1 MKLSTPV
8 SNIAKIGPVYAK
20 RLKKMGIQ
28 TTGDLLFHFPVRYI
42 DFSQIKKIADLKINE
57 PACIKGTVEDIKNE
71 ISYRR
76 RLSITKAV
84 IKDDSSIIGATWF
97 NQPYLVNSLRKG
109 DKVFLTGKITIS
121 KQGAH
126 LSNPT
131 YEKISTFEDQEIGP
145 THMARLVPIYQET
158 RGLTS
163 RWLRYI
169 IKPLLFSLKDRLP
182 ETLPKEIIKE
192 NKLLG
197 LNEALYQIHFPDDLK
212 IAEQAKE
219 RFAFEELFFL
229 ELFIL
234 SKKQEL
240 QELNSIA
247 IPLNLEKIQDFVK
260 SLDFTLS
267 KSQKKVSWQILKDLE
282 KKRPMSRLLQGDVG
296 SGKTIVAA
304 IASLNTIKAGY
315 QVAFM
320 APTEIL
326 SKQHFKTLADFFKG
340 FRVDIGLLTSKTDK
354 YVSKKLNQPIEI
366 SRKKLLENTLNG
378 KINILVGTHS
388 LIQDKV
394 KFDNLAFV
402 VLDEQHRFGVK
413 QRAKLCKK
421 HSTIPHLLSM
431 TATPI
436 PRSLALTIYGDLDL
450 SLIDEM
456 PQGERRITTKVITD
470 KERDSAYELVKMEI
484 KKGKQAFII
493 CPRIEESEKKGND
506 KTGWANV
513 KSVKQEFEYLSK
525 KIFPKLRL
533 AMLHGKI
540 PTLEKS
546 KIMKDFQ
553 RGKIDVLI
561 STSVVEVGIDI
572 PNATIMLI
580 ESADRFGLAQLHQFR
595 GRIGRKGDKSYCLLF
610 HSKGTSAP
618 KRLRSLAKI
627 DNGLELAE
635 IDLKLRGPGQFLGTK
650 QWGLPDI
657 AMDAL
662 NDFSLVEKT
671 RQTAKEILELDPK
684 LKKHPLL
691 KKRVKKF
698 QEKIHLE

>member
-1 MKLSTPV
+1 MRLSTPV
-8 SNIAKIGPVYAK
+8 SNIPKIGPVYAK

-28 TTGDLLFHFPVRYI
+28 TFGDLLFHFPIRYI
-42 DFSQIKKIADLKINE
+42 DFSEIKKIADLKINE
-57 PACIKGTVEDIKNE
+57 PACIKGTIENIKNE

-76 RLSITKAV
+76 RLSITKAI
-84 IKDDSSIIGATWF
+84 IKDDSGIIGVTWF
-97 NQPYLVNSLRKG
+97 NQPYLVNSLRQG
-109 DKVFLTGKITIS
+109 DNVYLAGKITIS
-121 KQGAH
+121 KQGVY
-126 LSNPT
+126 LSNPI
-131 YEKISTFEDQEIGP
+131 YEKISFFENQEVGP
-145 THMARLVPIYQET
+145 THTARLVPVYEET

-169 IKPLLFSLKDRLP
+169 IKPLLLSLKDKLP
-182 ETLPKEIIKE
+182 ETLPKKIIQE

-197 LNEALYQIHFPDDLK
+197 LNKALFQIHFPDNLK
-212 IAEQAKE
+212 IAERAKH

-229 ELFIL
+229 ELFVL

-247 IPLNLEKIQDFVK
+247 IPLNIEKVQDFVK
-260 SLDFTLS
+260 SLKFKLTKD
-267 KSQKKVSWQILKDLE
+267 QKKVSWQVLKDIE
-282 KKRPMSRLLQGDVG
+282 KQRPMSRLLQGDVG

-304 IASLNTIKAGY
+304 LVSLNVIKAGY

-326 SKQHFKTLADFFKG
+326 AKQHFKTLADFFKG
-340 FRVDIGLLTSKTDK
+340 FKIDIGLLTSKTDK

-378 KINILVGTHS
+378 KIDILVGTHA

-394 KFDNLAFV
+394 KFGNLAFV
-402 VLDEQHRFGVK
+402 ILDEQHRFGVK

-421 HSTIPHLLSM
+421 HSAIPHLLSM

-456 PQGERRITTKVITD
+456 PQGKRRIITKVMTD
-470 KERDSAYELVKMEI
+470 KERAHAYELVRQEI
-484 KKGKQAFII
+484 EKGKQAFVI
-493 CPRIEESEKKGND
+493 CPRIEESENKGND
-506 KTGWANV
+506 KTGWADV

-525 KIFPKLRL
+525 KVFPKLRL
-533 AMLHGKI
+533 AILHGKM
-540 PTLEKS
+540 PSLEKS

-553 RGKIDVLI
+553 RGKIDILV

-580 ESADRFGLAQLHQFR
+580 EGADRFGLAQLHQFR
-595 GRIGRKGDKSYCLLF
+595 GRIGRKGDRAYCLLF

-618 KRLRSLAKI
+618 RRLRSLAKI

-657 AMDAL
+657 AMNAL
-662 NDFSLVEKT
+662 DNFSLVEKT
-671 RQTAKEILELDPK
+671 RQTAKKILELDPK

-698 QEKIHLE
+698 QTTIHLE

>member
-1 MKLSTPV
+1 
-8 SNIAKIGPVYAK
+8 
-20 RLKKMGIQ
+20 MGIQ
-28 TTGDLLFHFPVRYI
+28 TFGDLLFHFPVRYI
-42 DFSQIKKIADLKINE
+42 DFSEIKKIADLKINE
-57 PACIKGTVEDIKNE
+57 PACIKGTIENIKNE

-84 IKDDSSIIGATWF
+84 IKDDSGIVGVTWF
-97 NQPYLVNSLRKG
+97 NQPYLVNSLRQG
-109 DKVFLTGKITIS
+109 DNVYLAGKITIS
-121 KQGAH
+121 KQGVY
-126 LSNPT
+126 LSNPI
-131 YEKISTFEDQEIGP
+131 YEKISFFENQEVGP
-145 THMARLVPIYQET
+145 THTARLVPVYEET

-169 IKPLLFSLKDRLP
+169 IKPLLLSLKDKLP
-182 ETLPKEIIKE
+182 ETLPKKIIQE

-197 LNEALYQIHFPDDLK
+197 LNKALFQIHFPDNLK
-212 IAEQAKE
+212 IAERAKH

-229 ELFIL
+229 ELFVL

-247 IPLNLEKIQDFVK
+247 IPLNIEKVQDFVK
-260 SLDFTLS
+260 SLKFKLTKD
-267 KSQKKVSWQILKDLE
+267 QKKVSWQILKDIE
-282 KKRPMSRLLQGDVG
+282 KQRPMSRLLQGDVG

-304 IASLNTIKAGY
+304 LVSLNVIKAGY

-340 FRVDIGLLTSKTDK
+340 FKVDIGLLTSKTDK

-378 KINILVGTHS
+378 KIDILVGTHA

-394 KFDNLAFV
+394 KFGNLAFV
-402 VLDEQHRFGVK
+402 ILDEQHRFGVK

-421 HSTIPHLLSM
+421 HSAIPHLLSM

-456 PQGERRITTKVITD
+456 PQGKRRIITKVMTD
-470 KERDSAYELVKMEI
+470 KERAHAYELVRQEI
-484 KKGKQAFII
+484 EKGKQAFVI
-493 CPRIEESEKKGND
+493 CPRIEESENKGND
-506 KTGWANV
+506 KTGWADV

-525 KIFPKLRL
+525 KVFPKLRL
-533 AMLHGKI
+533 AILHGKM
-540 PTLEKS
+540 PSLEKS

-553 RGKIDVLI
+553 RGKIDILV

-580 ESADRFGLAQLHQFR
+580 EGADRFGLAQLHQFR
-595 GRIGRKGDKSYCLLF
+595 GRIGRKGDRAYCLLF

-618 KRLRSLAKI
+618 RRLRSLAKI

-657 AMDAL
+657 AMNAL
-662 NDFSLVEKT
+662 DNFSLVEKT
-671 RQTAKEILELDPK
+671 RQTAKKILELDPK
-684 LKKHPLL
+684 FKKHPLL

-698 QEKIHLE
+698 QTTIHLE

>member
-1 MKLSTPV
+1 
-8 SNIAKIGPVYAK
+8 
-20 RLKKMGIQ
+20 MGIQ
-28 TTGDLLFHFPVRYI
+28 TFGDLFFHFPIRYI
-42 DFSQIKKIADLKINE
+42 DFSEIKKIADLKINE
-57 PACIKGTVEDIKNE
+57 PACIKGTIENIKNE

-84 IKDDSSIIGATWF
+84 IKDDSGIVGVTWF
-97 NQPYLVNSLRKG
+97 NQPYLVNSLRQG
-109 DKVFLTGKITIS
+109 DNVYLAGKITIS
-121 KQGAH
+121 KQGVY
-126 LSNPT
+126 LSNPI
-131 YEKISTFEDQEIGP
+131 YEKISFFENQEVGP
-145 THMARLVPIYQET
+145 THTARLVPVYEET

-169 IKPLLFSLKDRLP
+169 IKPLLLSLKDKLP
-182 ETLPKEIIKE
+182 ETLPKKIIQE

-197 LNEALYQIHFPDDLK
+197 LNKALFQIHFPDNLK
-212 IAEQAKE
+212 IAERAKH

-229 ELFIL
+229 ELFVL

-247 IPLNLEKIQDFVK
+247 IPLNIEKVQDFVK
-260 SLDFTLS
+260 SLKFKLTKD
-267 KSQKKVSWQILKDLE
+267 QKKVSWQVLKDIE
-282 KKRPMSRLLQGDVG
+282 KQRPMSRLLQGDVG

-304 IASLNTIKAGY
+304 LVSLNVIKAGY

-326 SKQHFKTLADFFKG
+326 AKQHFKTLADFFKG
-340 FRVDIGLLTSKTDK
+340 FKIDIGLLTSKTDK

-378 KINILVGTHS
+378 KIDILVGTHA

-394 KFDNLAFV
+394 KFGNLAFV
-402 VLDEQHRFGVK
+402 ILDEQHRFGVK

-421 HSTIPHLLSM
+421 HSAIPHLLSM

-456 PQGERRITTKVITD
+456 PQGKRRIITKVMTD
-470 KERDSAYELVKMEI
+470 KERAHAYELVRQEI
-484 KKGKQAFII
+484 EKGKQAFVI
-493 CPRIEESEKKGND
+493 CPRIEESENKGND
-506 KTGWANV
+506 KTGWADV

-525 KIFPKLRL
+525 KVFPKLRL
-533 AMLHGKI
+533 AILHGKM
-540 PTLEKS
+540 PSLEKS

-553 RGKIDVLI
+553 RGKIDILV

-580 ESADRFGLAQLHQFR
+580 EGADRFGLAQLHQFR
-595 GRIGRKGDKSYCLLF
+595 GRIGRKGDRAYCLLF

-618 KRLRSLAKI
+618 RRLRSLAKI

-657 AMDAL
+657 AMNAL
-662 NDFSLVEKT
+662 DNFSLVEKT
-671 RQTAKEILELDPK
+671 RQTAKKILELDPK
-684 LKKHPLL
+684 FKKHPLL

-698 QEKIHLE
+698 QTTIHLE

>member
-1 MKLSTPV
+1 MRLLTPV
-8 SNIAKIGPVYAK
+8 ENIPKIGPVYAK
-20 RLKKMGIQ
+20 KLKKMGIQ
-28 TTGDLLFHFPVRYI
+28 TAGDLLFHFPVRYI
-42 DFSQIKKIADLKINE
+42 DFSQIKNIADLKINE
-57 PACIKGTVEDIKNE
+57 PACVKGTIEDIKNE

-76 RLSITKAV
+76 RLFITKAV
-84 IKDDSSIIGATWF
+84 VKDDSGIIGVTWF
-97 NQPYLVNSLRKG
+97 NQPYLANSLKQG
-109 DKVFLTGKITIS
+109 DKVYLAGKITIS
-121 KQGAH
+121 NQGAY
-126 LSNPT
+126 LSSPT
-131 YEKISTFEDQEIGP
+131 YEKISPFEDEGLGP
-145 THMARLVPIYQET
+145 THTARLIPVYEET
-158 RGLTS
+158 RGITS
-163 RWLRYI
+163 RWLRYV
-169 IKPLLFSLKDRLP
+169 IKPLLFSIKDKLP
-182 ETLPKEIIKE
+182 ETLPAETIKE

-197 LNEALYQIHFPDDLK
+197 INNALSQIHFPDNLK
-212 IAEQAKE
+212 IAEQAKQ

-229 ELFIL
+229 ELFVL
-234 SKKQEL
+234 SKKQEME
-240 QELNSIA
+240 ELNSIA

-260 SLDFTLS
+260 SLNFKLT

-282 KKRPMSRLLQGDVG
+282 KQKPMSRLLQGDVG

-304 IASLNTIKAGY
+304 LIALNVIKAGY

-340 FRVDIGLLTSKTDK
+340 FKIDIGLLTGKTDK

-366 SRKKLLENTLNG
+366 SRKKLLENTLNS
-378 KINILVGTHS
+378 KIDILVGTHS

-394 KFDNLAFV
+394 KFGNLAFV

-421 HSTIPHLLSM
+421 HSAIPHLLSM

-436 PRSLALTIYGDLDL
+436 PRSLTLTIYGDLDL
-450 SLIDEM
+450 SLLDEM
-456 PQGERRITTKVITD
+456 PKGKRKIITKVITD
-470 KERDSAYELVKMEI
+470 KERDDAYQLVREEI
-484 KKGKQAFII
+484 KKGKQAFVI
-493 CPRIEESEKKGND
+493 CPRIEKSENKEND
-506 KTGWANV
+506 KTGWAGV
-513 KSVKQEFEYLSK
+513 KSVKEEFEYLSE

-533 AMLHGKI
+533 AMLHGKV
-540 PTLEKS
+540 PSLEKN
-546 KIMKDFQ
+546 KIMKDFA
-553 RGKIDVLI
+553 RGKIDVLV

-580 ESADRFGLAQLHQFR
+580 EGADRFGLAQLHQFR

-610 HSKGTSAP
+610 YSNNKSAP

-635 IDLKLRGPGQFLGTK
+635 IDLKIRGPGQFFGTK

-657 AMDAL
+657 AMNAL
-662 NDFSLVEKT
+662 ADFSLVEKT
-671 RQTAKEILELDPK
+671 RQIAKEILELDPK

-691 KKRVKKF
+691 KKRVQKF
-698 QEKIHLE
+698 QERIHLE